1 VQSYTRASHG
11 TIRVLQV
18 PDYHEAIFH
27 DEEISMAMQNEDNDV
42 KANRDQQ
49 RMGDGTGNDDT
60 AGEPATT
67 EDDQQAAMP
76 PSETDD
82 DQYDQGTVK
91 RES

>member
-1 VQSYTRASHG
+1 MHSYIRASFG
-11 TIRVLQV
+11 TIRVLEI

-27 DEEISMAMQNEDNDV
+27 DEETSMAMQNEDNDV
-42 KANRDQQ
+42 NAQRDQQ
-49 RMGDGTGNDDT
+49 RMGDGTGNDNT

>member
-1 VQSYTRASHG
+1 MHSYTRASFG
-11 TIRVLQV
+11 TIRVLEI
-18 PDYHEAIFH
+18 PDYDEAIFH
-27 DEEISMAMQNEDNDV
+27 DKEISMAMQNEENDV
-42 KANRDQQ
+42 NAHRDQQ
-49 RMGDGTGNDDT
+49 RMSDGTGNDDT
-60 AGEPATT
+60 AGEPAVT

>member
-1 VQSYTRASHG
+1 VHSYIRASFG
-11 TIRVLQV
+11 TIRALKV
-18 PDYHEAIFH
+18 PDYHEVIFH
-27 DEEISMAMQNEDNDV
+27 DEEISMAMQNEVNDV
-42 KANRDQQ
+42 QENREQQ

-60 AGEPATT
+60 AGEPAAT

-82 DQYDQGTVK
+82 DQYDQGTVQ

>member
-1 VQSYTRASHG
+1 MQSYIRASHG
-11 TIRVLQV
+11 TIRVLKL
-18 PDYHEAIFH
+18 PDYHEVIFH
-27 DEEISMAMQNEDNDV
+27 DEETSMSMQNEDNDV
-42 KANRDQQ
+42 QANRDQH

>member
-1 VQSYTRASHG
+1 
-11 TIRVLQV
+11 
-18 PDYHEAIFH
+18 
-27 DEEISMAMQNEDNDV
+27 MAMQNEDNGV
-42 KANRDQQ
+42 NAHRDQQ
-49 RMGDGTGNDDT
+49 RMGDGPGNDDN
-60 AGEPATT
+60 AGEPAVT

>member
-1 VQSYTRASHG
+1 MKSYIRASFG

-18 PDYHEAIFH
+18 PDYHEVIFH
-27 DEEISMAMQNEDNDV
+27 DEEISMTMQNEDNDV
-42 KANRDQQ
+42 NAHRDQQ

-60 AGEPATT
+60 ASEPAAT

-82 DQYDQGTVK
+82 DQYDQGTVQ

>member
-1 VQSYTRASHG
+1 
-11 TIRVLQV
+11 VLEI
-18 PDYHEAIFH
+18 PDYDEAIFH
-27 DEEISMAMQNEDNDV
+27 DGEISMAMQNEDNDV
-42 KANRDQQ
+42 NVNSNQQ
-49 RMGDGTGNDDT
+49 RMGDGADNNTVGN
-60 AGEPATT
+60 PATT

>member
-1 VQSYTRASHG
+1 MQSYIRTSFG
-11 TIRVLQV
+11 TIRALKV

-27 DEEISMAMQNEDNDV
+27 DEEISMAMQNEVNDV
-42 KANRDQQ
+42 QANRDQQ
-49 RMGDGTGNDDT
+49 RMGDGTGNDNS
-60 AGEPATT
+60 AGEPAAT

-82 DQYDQGTVK
+82 DQYDQGTVQ